1 MSNWSKIENYDIQF
15 QLPFSYSHR
24 TSKLCRLP
32 NGLLTLLVS
41 DPTDT
46 SSVCSVT
53 VATGS
58 HNDPRGIPGI
68 AHLCEHM
75 LLAAGSKKYP
85 DQNLYHTM
93 LAKNNGSHNAYTTG
107 EQTTFYFELP
117 NMHQDGEM
125 EFDSVMDIFSSFFKD
140 PLFSTVALNKEMYAI
155 QSEHDGNVSN
165 IDKILYQATRILSN
179 EEHPFNQFS
188 TGNIHSLNNVGGSR
202 AKITLMKYFNEN
214 FCAKN
219 MTLVIRGPQSV
230 NILTKLAMV
239 KFGDIRSNSIIRSRS
254 TFSSI
259 KRTPS
264 KRYDSIQNGSSKS
277 IEHSNVLSDIWSKK
291 YGNVRCFKTEEEN
304 VIFINSKKQ
313 PTIRFLF
320 PISSKDSKF
329 SIKEIFIFS
338 SVWCEMFGD
347 ESDGSLCCNLRN
359 NGWINECIAYKSTF
373 ATDEIGLIIE
383 LSLTSTGV
391 SNIMNI
397 MYELFENM
405 IITFTTKYIDKFSVF
420 LYEHAII
427 EYINYLY
434 KSKETSSLDFCSDL
448 TECLQSNISDL
459 NIEFLFK
466 LSPNLIEL
474 NTEDFEDLLGV
485 NEWWMKKAKRFQDFL
500 NEFINK
506 SNVKIIILGSD
517 VSMFPLVS
525 SSRKKPNF
533 KKDFYFEFE
542 YLKKRVS
549 IEKLL
554 SLYQQDYSIINNSCK
569 FYPPES
575 NQFIPHHIINISSLQ
590 QLFMECSLK
599 SRFATLQPH
608 LQTDLNKGIK
618 PRLVNKSMYY
628 EIWVSEVTEDN
639 TVPSQIIK
647 NSDTIGKSIVSFEI
661 LSLNLTP
668 SVENTIHLEL
678 FAEVLDYYLSNKLY
692 PALKLGYSY
701 EIVTSIEGQ
710 VRLGFIVSG
719 FNNGILVIINEI
731 MDTMNLINDINNVH
745 LPSKAVLRNS
755 RVKVRNKYMEASSE
769 ISVKLATMGL
779 LIVMERHMWT
789 LEDRLDALENSD
801 MIRFK
806 LFVHGFIGG
815 SGGEYSQRMTHLVLF
830 VQSNDFHMCDE
841 INFMLHN
848 KLTHHLNM
856 SRCGTPIETFQLSTI
871 KLAKGTNDYVEYAA
885 DEGDINNSIV
895 YFIQTGMRHDS
906 YIYTLTSFTEYIM
919 SLTLV
924 PDLRYKKQ
932 IGYVVLGGMRLLVD
946 TVGVHITV
954 MSGSDP
960 ETMEDKINEY
970 LWYLGSVKLGQ
981 MTPAEFKDEYL
992 IPYIRLLEQKGSDLV
1007 EAAMG
1012 GPQDIMEEIPS
1023 SICHGTNE
1031 LVQGLE
1037 MKSHRRYLTQINRR
1051 DYDFLRGHELIDMD
1065 VINAL
1070 TWREYMKF
1078 FREYISIQSLR
1089 RSKVSVWIRSPLD
1102 VDEIVNKTMFLQ
1114 IEAFLKM
1121 KGLTIDAET
1130 LKLIV
1135 AESKGSPG
1143 RLLKSLIKHFSSR
1156 GETWKLC
1163 SVIAKELGQALSRS
1177 FQIHK
1182 SSSNGSSS
1190 ISSPGSTPQT
1200 GLPLHRL
1207 ASPNS
1212 YRSLPL

>member
-24 TSKLCRLP
+24 SSKLCRLP

-41 DPTDT
+41 DPTDK
-46 SSVCSVT
+46 SSICSVT

-58 HNDPRGIPGI
+58 HNDPRGVPGI

-75 LLAAGSKKYP
+75 LLAAGSKAYP
-85 DQNLYHTM
+85 DPDLYHTM

-179 EEHPFNQFS
+179 EKHPFNQFS
-188 TGNIHSLNNVGGSR
+188 TGNINSLNNLGGSK
-202 AKITLMKYFNEN
+202 AKSALMKYFNEN

-230 NILTKLAMV
+230 NILTKLAMA
-239 KFGDIRSNSIIRSRS
+239 KFGDIRTNSIIRSRN

-264 KRYDSIQNGSSKS
+264 KKYNTFQKEKFKS
-277 IEHSNVLSDIWSKK
+277 IDHSNILSDIWSKK
-291 YGNVRCFKTEEEN
+291 YGDTQCFNPEEEN
-304 VIFINSKKQ
+304 VICINSKKQ

-320 PISSKDSKF
+320 PISSIGSKF
-329 SIKEIFIFS
+329 STKQIHIFS

-347 ESDGSLCCNLRN
+347 ESNGSLCFNFRN

-373 ATDEIGLIIE
+373 ATNEIGLIIE

-391 SNIMNI
+391 THIMNI

-405 IITFTTKYIDKFSVF
+405 IRAFTTKYLDKFSVF

-434 KSKETSSLDFCSDL
+434 KGKETSSLDFCSDL
-448 TECLQSNISDL
+448 TECLQSNLSDL

-466 LSPNLIEL
+466 LTPNLIEL
-474 NTEDFEDLLGV
+474 NTEGFENLLGV
-485 NEWWMKKAKRFQDFL
+485 NEWWMEQAKQLMDFL
-500 NEFINK
+500 KEFINK
-506 SNVKIIILGSD
+506 SNLKIIVLGSN
-517 VSMFPLVS
+517 VSMFPFVARS
-525 SSRKKPNF
+525 DKKPNF
-533 KKDFYFEFE
+533 KKDFHFEFE
-542 YLKKRVS
+542 YLKRKVS

-554 SLYQQDYSIINNSCK
+554 NQYRQDNPFIKSSCK
-569 FYPPES
+569 FYPPEP
-575 NQFIPHHIINISSLQ
+575 NKFIPHNIINISSLQ
-590 QLFMECSLK
+590 QLFMECSLR

-608 LQTDLNKGIK
+608 LQTDLNMGTK
-618 PRLVNKSMYY
+618 PRLVNKSMFY
-628 EIWVSEVTEDN
+628 EIWVSGVTKDT
-639 TVPSQIIK
+639 TVSSQTIK
-647 NSDTIGKSIVSFEI
+647 DSDMIGKSIVSFEL
-661 LSLNLTP
+661 LSLNLSP
-668 SVENTIHLEL
+668 SVENTIHLEI

-692 PALKLGYSY
+692 SALKLGYSY

-710 VRLGFIVSG
+710 VRIGFIVSG
-719 FNNGILVIINEI
+719 FNNGVLVIINEI
-731 MDTMNLINDINNVH
+731 LDMINLINDINNVN
-745 LPSKAVLRNS
+745 LPSKEVLRNS
-755 RVKVRNKYMEASSE
+755 RVKVRNKYMEASSD

-815 SGGEYSQRMTHLVLF
+815 VEYSQQMTHLVLF

-841 INFMLHN
+841 INFLLHN

-871 KLAKGTNDYVEYAA
+871 KLVKGTNDYVEYSG
-885 DEGDINNSIV
+885 DESDINNSIV
-895 YFIQTGMRHDS
+895 YFIQTGMRKDS
-906 YIYTLTSFTEYIM
+906 YVYTLTSFTEYIM

-954 MSGSDP
+954 MSSSDP
-960 ETMEDKINEY
+960 ETLEDRINEY
-970 LWYLGSVKLGQ
+970 LGYLGSVKLGQ
-981 MTPAEFKDEYL
+981 MTPGQFENEFLK
-992 IPYIRLLEQKGSDLV
+992 PYIRLLEQKGSDLI
-1007 EAAMG
+1007 EATMG
-1012 GPQDIMEEIPS
+1012 GPQDIMEEIPP
-1023 SICHGTNE
+1023 SITHGTND
-1031 LVQGLE
+1031 LVQGPE
-1037 MKSHRRYLTQINRR
+1037 MKSHRRYLNQINRR
-1051 DYDFLRGHELIDMD
+1051 DYEFLRGHELIDMD
-1065 VINAL
+1065 VINEL

-1078 FREYISIQSLR
+1078 FKEHISIESRR
-1089 RSKVSVWIRSPLD
+1089 RSKVSIWIRSPLD
-1102 VDEIVNKTMFLQ
+1102 VEEITNKTMFLQ

-1121 KGLTIDAET
+1121 KGLAVDSDT
-1130 LKLIV
+1130 LKQIV

-1143 RLLKSLIKHFSSR
+1143 KLLKSLMKHFSSR

-1163 SVIAKELGQALSRS
+1163 NIIAKELGQALARS
-1177 FQIHK
+1177 LQIHR
-1182 SSSNGSSS
+1182 SGNGSSS
-1190 ISSPGSTPQT
+1190 SSNITSPGTSPQPV
-1200 GLPLHRL
+1200 LPLHRL

-1212 YRSLPL
+1212 YRSSSP